1 MAERIVEVGV
11 PPRVKK
17 EITDYHVIGD
27 PLVSNIIL
35 SESARVM
42 DHLAILGYLKT
53 GDAIRVVFVA
63 NSDVELN
70 SPVRSA
76 TMFDA
81 VMDADGRLLKFG
93 DPVAIFQINTPI
105 NTKN

>member
-27 PLVSNIIL
+27 PLVSKMIL
-35 SESARVM
+35 CESAKVM
-42 DHLAILGYLKT
+42 DYLAITGYLET
-53 GDAIRVVFVA
+53 GDAIQVVFVA
-63 NSDVELN
+63 NPDVELN

-76 TMFDA
+76 TIFDA
-81 VMDADGRLLKFG
+81 IRDADGRFQKFG
-93 DPVAIFQINTPI
+93 DPVAIFRINTPI
-105 NTKN
+105 NIKN